1 MEELFRNKKYKSIL
15 AIFCAFGWSLA
26 YPLIKIGY
34 KEFQISSAD
43 LGGKILF
50 AGIRFLFAG
59 ILVTVF
65 CCLNKR
71 KLELGRKKDF
81 WWLILLAIVNVTL
94 HYMFAYIGLG
104 YNASARSTIL
114 DSMGGFF
121 LIILST
127 IIFSDD
133 KISVPKM
140 FGCLLGIVGI
150 VVINIQPGAN
160 FFENITFR
168 GDGMILLNACCAAI
182 GGVITRVASKKMNMM
197 LATGVSMML
206 GGALLLAI
214 GMIIGTNSPWC
225 VTPKGIIVLSA
236 LILISAVCFAIYNEL
251 LAYHPISK
259 VAIYNALIPVL
270 GVIFSA
276 LLLNEELKW
285 QYFISVIMVACGI
298 YLVNQGRFFCH
309 AERPSVT
316 FQVHCVTKGTSL
328 RTPRESRQRGK
339 NEEK

>member
-1 MEELFRNKKYKSIL
+1 MEEIFKNNRYKSIL

-34 KEFQISSAD
+34 QEFQITSTD

-59 ILVTVF
+59 MLVSGF
-65 CCLNKR
+65 CCLRKE
-71 KLELGRKKDF
+71 KLELKNRNDL
-81 WWLILLAIVNVTL
+81 WWLILLAIVNTTL

-104 YNASARSTIL
+104 YNPSARSTIL

-127 IIFSDD
+127 ILFSDD
-133 KISVPKM
+133 KMSVPKLV
-140 FGCLLGIVGI
+140 GCALGIVGI
-150 VVINIQPGAN
+150 VAINIQPGAD

-168 GDGMILLNACCAAI
+168 GDGMILLNACCAAF
-182 GGVITRVASKKMNMM
+182 GGIITRVASKKMNMM
-197 LATGVSMML
+197 QATGNSMMI

-214 GMIIGTNSPWC
+214 GLVIGKNSSWC
-225 VTPKGIIVLSA
+225 VNMKGIMVLIVL
-236 LILISAVCFAIYNEL
+236 IMISAVCFAVYNEL

-259 VAIYNALIPVL
+259 IAIFNALIPVL

-276 LLLNEELKW
+276 LLLKEELKW
-285 QYFISVIMVACGI
+285 QYFISVMMVACGI
-298 YLVNQGRFFCH
+298 YLVNIKEHR
-309 AERPSVT
+309 
-316 FQVHCVTKGTSL
+316 
-328 RTPRESRQRGK
+328 
-339 NEEK
+339 

>member
-1 MEELFRNKKYKSIL
+1 MYIIFNLENKRMEELFRNSRYKSIL
-15 AIFCAFGWSLA
+15 ATFCAFGWSLA
-26 YPLIKIGY
+26 YPLIKVGY
-34 KEFQISSAD
+34 KEFQIGSSD

-50 AGIRFLFAG
+50 AGIRFFFAG
-59 ILVTVF
+59 ILVCVF
-65 CCLNKR
+65 CHLRKK
-71 KLELGRKKDF
+71 KLELDNKKDF
-81 WWLILLAIVNVTL
+81 LWLIFLAIVNITF

-127 IIFSDD
+127 LIFSDD
-133 KISVPKM
+133 KMSASKM
-140 FGCLLGIVGI
+140 LGCLLGISGI
-150 VVINIQPGAN
+150 VAINIQPGAN

-197 LATGVSMML
+197 MATGQSMMI

-214 GMIIGTNSPWC
+214 GMAIGTDSLWS
-225 VTPKGIIVLSA
+225 VSLKGIIVLIV

-285 QYFISVIMVACGI
+285 QYFISVMMVAGGI
-298 YLVNQGRFFCH
+298 YLVNR
-309 AERPSVT
+309 
-316 FQVHCVTKGTSL
+316 KW
-328 RTPRESRQRGK
+328 QRRK
-339 NEEK
+339 